1 MTSEESADVEDE
13 ESSID
18 AGEQPPP
25 QSATAAGPPSS
36 LPHTPSTEDLSA
48 KKKPPSRIAAS
59 GLRAPTAGKSEL
71 MWLLSYCCWICGSGM
86 DLTSLLILLFLFLFV
101 FLLERPLLI
110 KLKAPSFQMG
120 LGWNL
125 ARSIDGVRFSFFWRD
140 TFKMAAVTS
149 FHSEKYS
156 HLVSGHAVCQA
167 CMCSSVGQFC
177 Q

>member
-1 MTSEESADVEDE
+1 VLEEGDGPSMTSEESADVEDE

-71 MWLLSYCCWICGSGM
+71 M
-86 DLTSLLILLFLFLFV
+86 
-101 FLLERPLLI
+101 
-110 KLKAPSFQMG
+110 
-120 LGWNL
+120 
-125 ARSIDGVRFSFFWRD
+125 
-140 TFKMAAVTS
+140 
-149 FHSEKYS
+149 
-156 HLVSGHAVCQA
+156 
-167 CMCSSVGQFC
+167 
-177 Q
+177 